1 MAKKIIGLCAC
12 PMGLAHT
19 FMAAEALEKAAKEK
33 GYDVKIETQGADG
46 IQNKLTADD
55 IKKADIII
63 HSVGITPE
71 GMDRFEGYEVYE
83 VELQE
88 LIKNPKG
95 ILEEIEEDKG
105 CFKVIG
111 EVIVGVIAALI
122 WMGGCA
128 FEFLSAL
135 VRRRRPNLFLPPQ
148 LPDDPAVRMLVGL
161 AIGFLPAAIIGVMAH
176 GFIKSVLFET
186 PKLIC
191 VMLILGGI
199 VLLWIDKLDLKPK
212 YHEVSQFPLSLYL
225 KIGFFQCLP

>member
-33 GYDVKIETQGADG
+33 EYDVKIETQGADG

-105 CFKVIG
+105 FK
-111 EVIVGVIAALI
+111 
-122 WMGGCA
+122 
-128 FEFLSAL
+128 
-135 VRRRRPNLFLPPQ
+135 
-148 LPDDPAVRMLVGL
+148 
-161 AIGFLPAAIIGVMAH
+161 
-176 GFIKSVLFET
+176 
-186 PKLIC
+186 
-191 VMLILGGI
+191 
-199 VLLWIDKLDLKPK
+199 
-212 YHEVSQFPLSLYL
+212 
-225 KIGFFQCLP
+225 